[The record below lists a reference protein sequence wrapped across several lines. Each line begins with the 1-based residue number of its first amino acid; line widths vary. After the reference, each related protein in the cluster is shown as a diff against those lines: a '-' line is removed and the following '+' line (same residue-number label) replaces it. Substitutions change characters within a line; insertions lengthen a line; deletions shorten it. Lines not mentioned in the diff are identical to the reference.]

1 MFAGKKFIFWRFNI
15 FSPKV
20 NYHLDV
26 NQYLRVAP
34 KSTILRR
41 DSNPPRQRQFC
52 YQTSALPPSHH
63 GWVFKNLYSQQ
74 IWANISPQVTRLQYL
89 SLRRE
94 PDWPIFM
101 FICKQNKCLKTYI
114 TILVKLEA
122 KWKFVIAVMVDVWSN
137 LKNYS
142 VILIRPNK
150 RSNDK
155 KIQLYKTCSKSSRG
169 GLVC

>member
-1 MFAGKKFIFWRFNI
+1 MSEKKKTFRSLVFLPWEFL
-15 FSPKV
+15 FTGP
-20 NYHLDV
+20 
-26 NQYLRVAP
+26 
-34 KSTILRR
+34 T
-41 DSNPPRQRQFC
+41 RQI
-52 YQTSALPPSHH
+52 
-63 GWVFKNLYSQQ
+63 FKNLCSQQ

-89 SLRRE
+89 CIVLSSRRE
-94 PDWPIFM
+94 PDWAIFV
-101 FICKQNKCLKTYI
+101 FICKQNKCLKIYI